1 MIFLIIYI
9 NLFLSIFVFFVDND
23 FLLNNGYLFFAC
35 QHLVNFYFLFTRV
48 KFAYSL
54 FMPSFLILVYMAIS
68 QIFGGY
74 LLPKDVGWDKSFS
87 DHYFSIYNLDF
98 ILFYLM
104 LFNFILFCLSVFF
117 YEKNKKDY
125 EIFYFREL
133 GSGSLIVVVFLFIM
147 PFFLNIPWMFP
158 LQLALIFLFFTNERI
173 IRFKYKYFMY
183 IFVILTMLVLNYN
196 NKREIV
202 MVVMSLIFLEFYIN
216 KTKIDFKIISGLSLV
231 VFLSIVFVLIA
242 SILRGYGDLD
252 NRNLLSAFMYLPK
265 YIASDNFLDSF
276 SDNFELTYT
285 YAVSLISIDFLLN
298 GRLDLQYGL
307 SIIKP
312 LFLLFP
318 RSIFEIKPESIIMVF
333 TKEYNYSMYVSGVS
347 YPVVI
352 PSEFFLNFHIFSLP
366 ISVFIFYIFNKI
378 FFSLRKYS
386 IGSVKFIF
394 ISYLAI
400 MFFIF
405 IRGSGLDLLIFNFFL
420 GGTLVFIFK
429 YAYHSR

>member
-1 MIFLIIYI
+1 MIFLIVYI
-9 NLFLSIFVFFVDND
+9 NLFLSIFVFFVDNN

-35 QHLVNFYFLFTRV
+35 QHLVNFIFLFTRI

-54 FMPSFLILVYMAIS
+54 FMPSFLVLIYMAIS

-74 LLPKDVGWDKSFS
+74 LLPKDVGWDKSFA
-87 DHYFSIYNLDF
+87 DHYFSISNLDF

-104 LFNFILFCLSVFF
+104 LFNLILFCLSAFF
-117 YEKNKKDY
+117 YDKNKKDY
-125 EIFYFREL
+125 EVFYFSDL
-133 GSGSLIVVVFLFIM
+133 GRGALIVIVFLFLT

-158 LQLALIFLFFTNERI
+158 FQLALIFLFFTNKKI
-173 IRFKYKYFMY
+173 VKFKYKYLLYLFA
-183 IFVILTMLVLNYN
+183 ILAMLTLNYH
-196 NKREIV
+196 NKREVI

-216 KTKIDFKIISGLSLV
+216 KTKIDFKIISGLSLII
-231 VFLSIVFVLIA
+231 FISIVFVLIA
-242 SILRGYGDLD
+242 SILRGYGELD
-252 NRNLLSAFMYLPK
+252 NRDLLSAVLYLPK
-265 YIASDNFLDSF
+265 YITGDNFLDSF

-318 RSIFEIKPESIIMVF
+318 RSIFEMKPESIIMVF
-333 TKEYNYSMYVSGVS
+333 TKEYNYSMYAQGVS

-366 ISVFIFYIFNKI
+366 IFVFIFYILNKMFLSI
-378 FFSLRKYS
+378 RKCS
-386 IGSVKFIF
+386 VGSGRFIF
-394 ISYLAI
+394 ISYTAI
-400 MFFIF
+400 MFFVF
-405 IRGSGLDLLIFNFFL
+405 IRGSGLDLLVFNIFL
-420 GGTLVFIFK
+420 GGFLVFIFK
-429 YAYHSR
+429 YVHYSR